1 MEIEKALLSATDDT
15 IQIGVPF
22 SKFDKANRRVS
33 GWATIDNIDQSGDVL
48 TAEASKMAFD
58 TFRGNVREQHD
69 KNKAVGKVV
78 SFAQQTYYDPETE
91 EMYDGI
97 YVTAYVSKGAQDTWE
112 KVLDGTLS
120 GFSVKGSIL
129 KQHTEYSPDREMQ
142 IRFIDR
148 YALEELSLVDSPC
161 NQLCNV
167 FTVEKTVDGVSINM
181 NKELDVDPENV
192 FWCEADAIAVLS
204 KDDSHNCTKCDN
216 SMKNAGWIE
225 SVAGEDKVE
234 KIKDVLSS
242 SGFMKNH
249 VDLSETKGGSEM
261 ADVVNNETTDA
272 VETPVEETAQVIKS
286 EEVTSEVTAEEAS
299 NVNEPDL
306 QGIAKALEEIKS
318 SLNKVGEDRDDA
330 LSAIRE
336 TVAGVEK
343 SVSAQMEDL
352 LKQHTEFASEFKSFK
367 ERQEAVEKRL
377 STFEGST
384 AFKKSLDVTEEKEL
398 EKSSGSDK
406 QNTFWSAAFLP
417 NTFD

>member
-48 TAEASKMAFD
+48 TAEASKLAFD

-78 SFAQQTYYDPETE
+78 SFTQQTYYDPETQ
-91 EMYDGI
+91 EMHEGI

-129 KQHTEYSPDREMQ
+129 KQHTEYSPDKDMQ

-181 NKELDVDPENV
+181 SDELNVDTENV
-192 FWCEADAIAVLS
+192 FWCDTDAIAVLS
-204 KDDSHNCTKCDN
+204 KDDSHTCTQCRGE
-216 SMKNAGWIE
+216 MKNAGWME
-225 SVAGEDKVE
+225 SITGEDKVE
-234 KIKDVLSS
+234 KIKDILNS
-242 SGFMKNH
+242 SGFMKNS

-261 ADVVNNETTDA
+261 ADEVKTTDA
-272 VETPVEETAQVIKS
+272 VETPVEETTEVSKA
-286 EEVTSEVTAEEAS
+286 EEVKSEVTAEETTD
-299 NVNEPDL
+299 VNEPDL
-306 QGIAKALEEIKS
+306 QGIAKALEDIKI
-318 SLNKVGEDRDDA
+318 SLNKVGEDREEA

-343 SVSAQMEDL
+343 SVSTQMEDL
-352 LKQHTEFASEFKSFK
+352 LKQHTEFATEFKSFK
-367 ERQEAVEKRL
+367 DRQAEVEKRL

-384 AFKKSLDVTEEKEL
+384 AFKKSLDVTEEADL
-398 EKSSGSDK
+398 EKSAGSNK
-406 QNTFWSAAFLP
+406 ENTFWSEAFLP
-417 NTFD
+417 GKFD

>member
-33 GWATIDNIDQSGDVL
+33 GWATIDNIDQSGDIL
-48 TAEASKMAFD
+48 TAEASKLAFE

-78 SFAQQTYYDPETE
+78 SFEQKMYFDRDTE
-91 EMYDGI
+91 EMHEGI

-129 KQHTEYSPDREMQ
+129 KQHTEYSPDRDMQ

-148 YALEELSLVDSPC
+148 YSLEELSLVDSPC

-181 NKELDVDPENV
+181 SDELNVDTENV
-192 FWCEADAIAVLS
+192 FWCETDAIAVLS
-204 KDDSHNCTKCDN
+204 KDDSHICSQCNN
-216 SMKNAGWIE
+216 SMKNAGWME
-225 SVAGEDKVE
+225 SITGEDKVE
-234 KIKDVLSS
+234 KIKDILSS
-242 SGFMKNH
+242 SGFMKNR

-261 ADVVNNETTDA
+261 ADEVNKETTDA
-272 VETPVEETAQVIKS
+272 VETPVEETAEVTKT
-286 EEVTSEVTAEEAS
+286 EEVQNEVTAEEAS
-299 NVNEPDL
+299 DVNEPDL

-318 SLNKVGEDRDDA
+318 SLTKVDDDREQA

-343 SVSAQMEDL
+343 SVSTQMEDL
-352 LKQHTEFASEFKSFK
+352 LKQHTEFANEFKSFK
-367 ERQEAVEKRL
+367 DRQAEVEKRL

-384 AFKKSLDVTEEKEL
+384 AFKKSLDVTEETDL
-398 EKSSGSDK
+398 EKSSDSNK
-406 QNTFWSAAFLP
+406 ENTFWSAAFLP
-417 NTFD
+417 NKFD

>member
-1 MEIEKALLSATDDT
+1 MEIEKALLSATDDK

-48 TAEASKMAFD
+48 TADASKSAFD

-78 SFAQQTYYDPETE
+78 SFEQKMYFDRDTE
-91 EMYDGI
+91 EMHEGI

-129 KQHTEYSPDREMQ
+129 KQHTEYSPDRDMQ
-142 IRFIDR
+142 IRYIDK

-181 NKELDVDPENV
+181 SDELNVDTENV

-204 KDDSHNCTKCDN
+204 KDDSHTCTQCN
-216 SMKNAGWIE
+216 TAMKNAGWME
-225 SVAGEDKVE
+225 SIAGEDKVE
-234 KIKDVLSS
+234 KIKDILGS
-242 SGFMKNH
+242 SGFMKNR

-261 ADVVNNETTDA
+261 ADEVKNDTTDA
-272 VETPVEETAQVIKS
+272 VETPVEETAEVTKA
-286 EEVTSEVTAEEAS
+286 EEVQSEVTAEETS
-299 NVNEPDL
+299 DVNEPDL

-318 SLNKVGEDRDDA
+318 SLTKVGDDREEA

-352 LKQHTEFASEFKSFK
+352 LKQHTEFASELKSFK
-367 ERQEAVEKRL
+367 NGLTDVEKRF

-384 AFKKSLDVTEEKEL
+384 AFKKSLDVTEETEL
-398 EKSSGSDK
+398 EKSADSDK

-417 NTFD
+417 NKFD